1 MHCGCGAIGST
12 GDAEQNHFGRN
23 VGISEALGA
32 GLCCLQ
38 SRERGT
44 AEGSVLHGSAGCLGQ
59 LLNFSGCGLGD
70 SVYIQACS
78 LEDCYSDAFTLVH
91 QSFEDV
97 RGFNS
102 GVTSGLSV
110 SICRRD
116 DFLTLGGELIVHD
129 VPFVFRGL
137 ILCAPALHNLS
148 LLHSIILR
156 NRLTGVLE
164 IKISAITM
172 GASHE

>member
-1 MHCGCGAIGST
+1 M
-12 GDAEQNHFGRN
+12 
-23 VGISEALGA
+23 
-32 GLCCLQ
+32 
-38 SRERGT
+38 
-44 AEGSVLHGSAGCLGQ
+44 
-59 LLNFSGCGLGD
+59 
-70 SVYIQACS
+70 
-78 LEDCYSDAFTLVH
+78 
-91 QSFEDV
+91 

-102 GVTSGLSV
+102 GVTGGLSV

-137 ILCAPALHNLS
+137 IILCTPALHNLS

-172 GASHE
+172 GSSHE